1 MKKLLSII
9 LLGVSGIAMAGEL
22 ERADKLL
29 QAKAYDKAFPIYIAL
44 AQAGDTE
51 AQFRVGEMYWY
62 GDGTAMDLTAAN
74 TWLYKAAQRG
84 HKGAIESLDVLKQR
98 QVRGADIVYW
108 TSGQAGQRVEVS
120 GYDCAAPVLS
130 KDAKTKESIRE
141 AASRYKEWQACYDSF
156 AARINAQVRLVPQI
170 PEDVLKLMTPRE
182 AEQAYTRLTG
192 EFAQA
197 IARAER
203 EAMRIT
209 GGYMAWQHG
218 PEGSILTANSAKN
231 WEYQIM
237 KRRADEREMNF
248 YPSRQPSYPAGA
260 IPPGTVAPV
269 PNR

>member
-1 MKKLLSII
+1 MKMLISMM
-9 LLGVSGIAMAGEL
+9 LLGVSGLVTANEL

-29 QAKAYDKAFPIYIAL
+29 QAKAYDKALPIYSKL

-51 AQFRVGEMYWY
+51 AQFRLGEMYWY
-62 GDGTAMDLTAAN
+62 GDGTAVDLAAAN
-74 TWLYKAAQRG
+74 AWLHKAAQRG
-84 HKGAIESLDVLKQR
+84 HKGAIESLDILKQR
-98 QVRGADIVYW
+98 QVRNADIAYW
-108 TSGQAGQRVEVS
+108 TNGQAGQRVEVS

-130 KDAKTKESIRE
+130 KDAKTKESIRD
-141 AASRYKEWQACYDSF
+141 AANSYKQWQACYDSF
-156 AARINAQVRLVPQI
+156 AARMNAQARLLPQI

-182 AEQAYTRLTG
+182 AELAYTRLNG
-192 EFAQA
+192 EFAQT

-209 GGYMAWQHG
+209 GEYMAWQRG

-248 YPSRQPSYPAGA
+248 YPRQQPSFPVGA
-260 IPPGTVAPV
+260 IPPGTVAPL